1 MSSRSRSLFNSVV
14 MSVAAAAA
22 ALLIGGRGTTTLQ
35 AQPAVRGDWI
45 SLQGPTASAQ
55 LQQIEQLVTET
66 LGRGAGV
73 RRSILPLA
81 SAAESL
87 AARAPTDLVFVS
99 GRAAELTE
107 FVRTDRFQ
115 LIDKLKLELVN
126 TRLGASLFYLFTN
139 SEKAGRLRQPGQSI
153 RVIYAARA
161 GQLQPN
167 DVQALVAR
175 ALGAQPN
182 VAPPLNSPDELARR
196 LALDDRS
203 GGVDLVGIY
212 ADDLSPFVHEF
223 VRAYGAETGG
233 TGPAAPA
240 GGPQRLLQMVVLPAG
255 GSERERDRLRTDRL
269 QPVPGGVTYALVRF
283 SDVSL
288 EPLSEVAPAQKDGV
302 LAVASPRP
310 DASDDALW
318 VLSNVR
324 SVSGEAAYQ
333 RLRTVLADAYFV
345 SLMASDDFTKRCEG
359 TPGRYASYLV
369 DAQLAAPKD
378 LSKALAYWSDLVM
391 RSTTGRPVDN
401 ARVSDQR
408 VLFEIALRRRLDV
421 ELQTEDGWSQV
432 ARQLSGP
439 RGTVR
444 QQFSDANSD
453 LFQRAVAD
461 VQAAMR
467 ATDPGVRA
475 QQLAAGRAKLL
486 ALVEKGK
493 ESRPACRGKGTG
505 LFGRG
510 LDPFFYLGLVDA
522 YTALEAP
529 GASRSPAPR

>member
-1 MSSRSRSLFNSVV
+1 
-14 MSVAAAAA
+14 
-22 ALLIGGRGTTTLQ
+22 
-35 AQPAVRGDWI
+35 
-45 SLQGPTASAQ
+45 
-55 LQQIEQLVTET
+55 
-66 LGRGAGV
+66 
-73 RRSILPLA
+73 
-81 SAAESL
+81 
-87 AARAPTDLVFVS
+87 
-99 GRAAELTE
+99 
-107 FVRTDRFQ
+107 
-115 LIDKLKLELVN
+115 VN
-126 TRLGASLFYLFTN
+126 ARLGASLFYLFTS
-139 SEKAGRLRQPGQSI
+139 SEKAARLRQPGGPL
-153 RVIYAARA
+153 RAVYAARA

-167 DVQALVAR
+167 EVQALVAR
-175 ALGAQPN
+175 ALGGQPN

-203 GGVDLVGIY
+203 GGVDVVGIY
-212 ADDLSPFVHEF
+212 DDDLSPFVHEF

-233 TGPAAPA
+233 AAPA
-240 GGPQRLLQMVVLPAG
+240 GGAQRLLQMVVLPAG
-255 GSERERDRLRTDRL
+255 GSERDRERLRTDRL
-269 QPVPGGVTYALVRF
+269 QPVGGGLTYALVRF

-288 EPLSEVAPAQKDGV
+288 EPFTEVAPAQKDGV
-302 LAVASPRP
+302 LAVTSPRA
-310 DASDDALW
+310 DAAGDALW

-345 SLMASDDFTKRCEG
+345 SLMASDEFTKRCEG

-378 LSKALAYWSDLVM
+378 LSKALAFWGDLVM

-401 ARVSDQR
+401 ARITDQR
-408 VLFEIALRRRLDV
+408 VLFETALRSRLDV

-444 QQFSDANSD
+444 QQFSDANAD
-453 LFQRAVAD
+453 LFERAVAD
-461 VQAAMR
+461 VQGAIR
-467 ATDPGVRA
+467 ATDRRVRA

-522 YTALEAP
+522 YAALD
-529 GASRSPAPR
+529 ASGTGGSPAPR